1 MSTADTTT
9 IIKVAP
15 ADYVT
20 VRLYAT
26 ISGKSEGA
34 IRKLIDR
41 GHWVLGKQYRKDE
54 LGGIWIN
61 TKGVTKWVE
70 GMA

>member
-1 MSTADTTT
+1 MDEQT

-20 VRLYAT
+20 VGLYAT
-26 ISGKSEGA
+26 ISGKSEAA
-34 IRKLIDR
+34 IRGLIAR
-41 GHWVLGKQYRKDE
+41 GHWIEGRQYRRDE
-54 LGGIWIN
+54 LGGVWIN

-70 GMA
+70 GTA